1 MEKEQNEAGDKEN
14 EERVVSCAGSQRIPD
29 SFVEGS
35 LHGVVTRKGDL
46 DGGCSEEGSQ
56 DPGELGSHKRIP
68 SDPGDHGHSGD
79 AGVGRGGDEH
89 AGEMDI
95 CHHAG
100 EGDERGVGNEKISV
114 RRGRSC

>member
-1 MEKEQNEAGDKEN
+1 MEKEKNETGDEED
-14 EERVVSCAGSQRIPD
+14 EERVVSCAGSQGAPD

-35 LHGVVTRKGDL
+35 LHGVVTQKGDL

-79 AGVGRGGDEH
+79 AGVRRGGDEH

-114 RRGRSC
+114 GRGRSC